1 MHVPLPCFLKPYFSD
16 SFQWTTLATLSNVY
30 TPSLLVETSC
40 NKMCHC
46 FICYTLE
53 STKWRHISKYSFL
66 DAGCAQCMI
75 LCWENFAFCLLF
87 QVLFFQV
94 SASAFGCFVPYIVSV
109 LVFRSN
115 HSKFAFVKSI
125 IPAPYLHSDTAC
137 ELVALIMFFVNLIG
151 IHSMQDWT
159 TTLGMELQ
167 EKEAQKDYSISLLQE
182 ICLERTHR

>member
-1 MHVPLPCFLKPYFSD
+1 MHVPFPCFLKPYFSD
-16 SFQWTTLATLSNVY
+16 SFKWTTLATLSNVY

-53 STKWRHISKYSFL
+53 STKWRQISKYSFL

-87 QVLFFQV
+87 QVPFFQV
-94 SASAFGCFVPYIVSV
+94 SASAFGCFVPYIVSL

-115 HSKFAFVKSI
+115 PSNFAFVKSI
-125 IPAPYLHSDTAC
+125 IPAPYLHPDTAC

-151 IHSMQDWT
+151 IHSMRDWT
-159 TTLGMELQ
+159 TTF
-167 EKEAQKDYSISLLQE
+167 EAWSYKKKKHKKIAVYLFYRKSV
-182 ICLERTHR
+182 